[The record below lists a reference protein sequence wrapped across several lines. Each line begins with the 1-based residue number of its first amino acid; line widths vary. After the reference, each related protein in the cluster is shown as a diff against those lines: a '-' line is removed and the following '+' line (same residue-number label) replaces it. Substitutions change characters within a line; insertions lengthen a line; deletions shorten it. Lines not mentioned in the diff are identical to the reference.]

1 MVTPTSDS
9 ELRSIATKRLKAR
22 SDFYHYLLVWLG
34 VSILVTAIWAISGMG
49 YFWPAWVIGGMGIA
63 ALFQAIGVF
72 GPRGVIT
79 ESAIDAEVERLKRG

>member
-1 MVTPTSDS
+1 MVTPTSDD

-22 SDFYHYLLVWLG
+22 SDFYHYLLIWLG
-34 VSILVTAIWAISGMG
+34 VSILVTAIWALSGMG
-49 YFWPAWVIGGMGIA
+49 YFWPGWVIGGMGIA

-79 ESAIDAEVERLKRG
+79 ESAIDAEVQKLKKG